1 MAKFAENIDQL
12 CNRVISDAQKGEFK
26 PLYLLMGEE
35 SYYPDKVCQA
45 IIQHCISPEDKD
57 FNESILYGTEVGA
70 EQVISCARR
79 YPMMSDRQLVVLKE
93 AQLMKG
99 IEGLSVYCESPLDST
114 VLVVLLHG
122 AKLDKRTALY
132 KAFAKNGIVIESPV
146 IKDYEVP
153 GWTINHFKSLGLD
166 ITPDAAA
173 LLGEYAGT
181 DLVKI
186 ASEADKLIKN
196 LPEGATS
203 INATD
208 IEKNVGISR
217 QFSIFELTKELN
229 FGRNGKA
236 LEIAGRLSSAAKFS
250 MPAAIAMLFTDF
262 QRILKYNLLLSSGNA
277 SPEKKAKVLA
287 GVHPYFYKE
296 YDSAVKIYPLRNCI
310 EVISLLCDY
319 DYFSKGG
326 SPVTQ
331 DELFV
336 ELISKILG
344 CKAGFIPS
352 R

>member
-1 MAKFAENIDQL
+1 MAKFAENTDQL

-57 FNESILYGTEVGA
+57 FNESILYGTEVSA

-99 IEGLSVYCESPLDST
+99 IESLSVYCESPLDST

-186 ASEADKLIKN
+186 ASEADKLVKN

-208 IEKNVGISR
+208 
-217 QFSIFELTKELN
+217 FFCL
-229 FGRNGKA
+229 
-236 LEIAGRLSSAAKFS
+236 
-250 MPAAIAMLFTDF
+250 PAM
-262 QRILKYNLLLSSGNA
+262 
-277 SPEKKAKVLA
+277 
-287 GVHPYFYKE
+287 
-296 YDSAVKIYPLRNCI
+296 PLRKRKQRFLPAYTH
-310 EVISLLCDY
+310 ISTRNMTV
-319 DYFSKGG
+319 
-326 SPVTQ
+326 P
-331 DELFV
+331 
-336 ELISKILG
+336 
-344 CKAGFIPS
+344 
-352 R
+352 